1 MKRHVQR
8 RGRRGFTM
16 IELMLVIVIMLL
28 TTTLAIPAFIKSL
41 RGARLRTSART
52 VVMMHRHA
60 RAMAVLQQ
68 KQVAVLYDVQ
78 KNEIEIVWLS
88 GSRTTDAQ
96 AMFLEE
102 RADRVLTAEPEPADA
117 EAVAAPPPNVES
129 EMIRPLEDGIR
140 IVDFKSDREDQSV
153 EGIHWMNYYP
163 NGMCDRYTMKLMDE
177 KERTVEVDVDNLSG
191 RVMVKEA
198 K

>member
-1 MKRHVQR
+1 
-8 RGRRGFTM
+8 M
-16 IELMLVIVIMLL
+16 IELMLVVVIMLL

-60 RAMAVLQQ
+60 RALAVLQQ

-78 KNEIEIVWLS
+78 KNEVEIVWLS
-88 GSRTTDAQ
+88 GNRTTDAQ

-102 RADRVLTAEPEPADA
+102 RADRVLTAEPEAEKPAA
-117 EAVAAPPPNVES
+117 EAPPPTVES

-140 IVDFKSDREDQSV
+140 IVDFKSDREDQAL

-177 KERTVEVDVDNLSG
+177 KDRTVEVDVDNMSG
-191 RVMVKEA
+191 RVVVKEA